1 MLTADKPTSVSLK
14 PEDFD
19 PPLKR
24 KEAAVPGYW
33 TVKEL
38 AAELDISTR
47 YVQYLITGNPKT
59 RLPPQLKAYKADS
72 AYLFADEDA
81 LEYIHKTRLRRQRNK
96 N

>member
-1 MLTADKPTSVSLK
+1 MFTVHKPKFVSLK

-24 KEAAVPGYW
+24 KEASVPGYW

-38 AAELDISTR
+38 AEELEISPR
-47 YVQYLITGNPKT
+47 YVQYLITGNPRNK
-59 RLPPQLKAYKADS
+59 LSPQIKAYKADS

-81 LEYIHKTRLRRQRNK
+81 LAHIQKTRIKRNRNK

>member
-1 MLTADKPTSVSLK
+1 MLTVEQPKQVSFK

-24 KEAAVPGYW
+24 TEAAVPGYW

-38 AAELDISTR
+38 AAELEISTR
-47 YVQYLITGNPKT
+47 YVQYLVTGNPKT
-59 RLPPQLKAYKADS
+59 NLPPQVKAYKADA

-81 LEYIHKTRLRRQRNK
+81 LAYIMKTRLRRQRNK
-96 N
+96 S

>member
-1 MLTADKPTSVSLK
+1 MSNSLATSKNNTLR

-24 KEAAVPGYW
+24 KEAKVPGYW

-38 AAELDISTR
+38 AEELEISTR
-47 YVQYLITGNPKT
+47 YVQYLITGNPKN

-81 LEYIHKTRLRRQRNK
+81 LAYIQKTRLRRK
-96 N
+96 G